1 MPSRPLRLAFLAEPN
16 ALAAREWM
24 SYFSDSGHAVS
35 LIVRAES
42 AVLPGL
48 DPRIAVYRMP
58 SFRGRVRGRLAAFG
72 ARRAI
77 KAALRSIDPDVLHVH
92 DLTTGFEWI
101 ARVSGF
107 HPYVLTPWGSDLLAA
122 IPTTRPSRLIRRLSF
137 VGADLVTVNSTDL
150 RGAAIRAGA
159 RPARVQMVQFGVD
172 VETFRPREPDRAL
185 AARLGLEG
193 RRVVF
198 SPRRMWPIYDHLS
211 VVEAIAALPDD
222 VVLLLTAWTASPTYL
237 ETLRERVQELRM
249 DHRVTIVPMI
259 SRAEMAS
266 YYSLADVVVS
276 VPRSDATA
284 VTILEAMACGRP
296 VVVTDLPSPREW
308 IEEVAKDAIVPVG
321 DVEAIRMAIWSSLT
335 LPSDESAVRAAL
347 ARRIVVERA
356 ERTANMERMDALYQS
371 LASRS
376 RASRR

>member
-1 MPSRPLRLAFLAEPN
+1 MSPRPLRLAYLAEPN

-24 SYFSDSGHAVS
+24 ASFSDAGHAVS
-35 LIVRAES
+35 LIARAE
-42 AVLPGL
+42 AIVQPGL
-48 DPRIAVYRMP
+48 DPRIALCRMP
-58 SFRGRVRGRLAAFG
+58 PFRGRVRGRLAAFG

-77 KAALRSIDPDVLHVH
+77 TDALRSIEPDVLHVH

-107 HPYVLTPWGSDLLAA
+107 HPYVLTPWGSDLLAT
-122 IPTTRPSRLIRRLSF
+122 IPMTRASRLIRRLSF
-137 VGADLVTVNSTDL
+137 MGADLVTVNSTHL

-159 RPARVQMVQFGVD
+159 RPTRVQMVQFGVD
-172 VETFRPREPDRAL
+172 VQTFRPREPDRTL

-211 VVEAIAALPDD
+211 IVAAVAELPDD
-222 VVLLLTAWTASPTYL
+222 IVLLLSAWTASPTFL
-237 ETLRERVQELRM
+237 ETLRERVHELGM
-249 DHRVTIVPMI
+249 DDRVTIVPKI
-259 SRAEMAS
+259 NRDEMPSFYA
-266 YYSLADVVVS
+266 LADVVVS

-308 IEEVAKDAIVPVG
+308 IEEVAADAIVPVG
-321 DVEAIRMAIWSSLT
+321 DVDAIRMAIWRALT
-335 LPSDESAVRAAL
+335 LPPEASAARAKL
-347 ARRIVVERA
+347 ARRIVIERA
-356 ERTANMERMDALYQS
+356 ERMTNMQRMEGLYQS
-371 LASRS
+371 LATPSRS
-376 RASRR
+376 SRR